1 MRFTIYFLAVLF
13 FLSSFAVPLT
23 IPPRHEIG
31 ALVSVQP
38 EDTGEKKGHVGL
50 LNLCLPSVSPNILYD
65 THWHFQLADGEGC
78 HF

>member
-38 EDTGEKKGHVGL
+38 EDTGEKKGHVG
-50 LNLCLPSVSPNILYD
+50 C
-65 THWHFQLADGEGC
+65 
-78 HF
+78 